1 MLRVAVG
8 AVLLSILAGAC
19 GGGND
24 ATLTIYTSVTQDTVE
39 SVVAGFSEVAPEVE
53 VIVFRAPTG
62 ELTARIA
69 AELASGDLGADV
81 LWLTEPLSMYRYRE
95 QGLLEVWQPSGA
107 DALPSELVEDAFWG
121 TRRMHMVVVTGS
133 SPPVEI
139 ITWDDTRNPD
149 LRVVIPDP
157 GFAGS
162 ALAVLGYVALT
173 PGLGMDFYRDLAANG
188 AVQVSSPGD
197 VITAVAEGRFDAG
210 ITLEQPARVAAAAG
224 SPLRI
229 VWPSPGAITFGSP
242 IAVVEGASDRA
253 EEFVE
258 YVLSEAGQT
267 RIAATGWFPARPGVS
282 GPEPPPGAGEV
293 FPDWASLSR
302 QESGLLDEYRSI
314 FDG

>member
-1 MLRVAVG
+1 MVA
-8 AVLLSILAGAC
+8 AVLPSVLAAAC
-19 GGGND
+19 GGGGGS
-24 ATLTIYTSVTQDTVE
+24 TLTIYTSVTQDTVE
-39 SVVAGFSEVAPEVE
+39 SVVAGFSEVEPGVE
-53 VIVFRAPTG
+53 VVVFRAPTG
-62 ELTARIA
+62 ELAARIA

-95 QGLLEVWQPSGA
+95 QGLLQVWQPAGA
-107 DALPSELVEDAFWG
+107 DALPPELVEDAFWG

-133 SPPVEI
+133 SPPVEVT
-139 ITWDDTRNPD
+139 TWDDVRNPD

-157 GFAGS
+157 GLAGS

-188 AVQVSSPGD
+188 AGQASAPGD
-197 VITAVAEGRFDAG
+197 VVTAVAEGRFDAG

-229 VWPSPGAITFGSP
+229 AWPLPGAITFGSP
-242 IAVVEGASDRA
+242 IAVVDGAGTAA
-253 EEFVE
+253 EAFVE
-258 YVLSEAGQT
+258 YALSEGGQT
-267 RIAATGWFPARPGVS
+267 RIAATGWFPARRGVG
-282 GPEPPPGAGEV
+282 GPELPPGADEV
-293 FPDWASLSR
+293 FPDWESLSG